1 MNVKVH
7 NLIEL
12 QRREEMAKIF
22 FKGRKITDDLDYPD
36 TISVYIRQRR
46 RQTLN
51 KIKLKNL

>member
-12 QRREEMAKIF
+12 QRHEEMAKIF